1 MAEHFAACR
10 SSCRRVP
17 ISPPISVTISP
28 YPQWP
33 WDRQIADIDRQ
44 QIHGRVP
51 APESG
56 SRASRPRKCRSRSR
70 AAPYR
75 ARRSSAA
82 GDRLC
87 SRTRICALTDRFFAP
102 AGRARSAAHAH
113 PEFARQQPLGPTRKS
128 CRRSPFQRG
137 PYFGFGPGRGL
148 SAKPAKPSRANR
160 PRHVLTVCGIF
171 LSVRAIER
179 VECPSPAIKT
189 IGARKASRCSVL
201 GARNRASNT
210 ARSARAQQH
219 VTCVGKEAAESSELC
234 LDGLD
239 RQEPLS
245 QYAQALQSALA
256 AQQIS
261 DMAVQT
267 LAHEKFDPQD
277 PPEPAI
283 GPVLQLV
290 RSAFSGLLN
299 SMTRRGPKKG
309 TL

>member
-1 MAEHFAACR
+1 MSNVVEF
-10 SSCRRVP
+10 RRRQK
-17 ISPPISVTISP
+17 PPSEPTSLAP
-28 YPQWP
+28 T
-33 WDRQIADIDRQ
+33 DADIF
-44 QIHGRVP
+44 P
-51 APESG
+51 W
-56 SRASRPRKCRSRSR
+56 
-70 AAPYR
+70 
-75 ARRSSAA
+75 
-82 GDRLC
+82 
-87 SRTRICALTDRFFAP
+87 
-102 AGRARSAAHAH
+102 
-113 PEFARQQPLGPTRKS
+113 
-128 CRRSPFQRG
+128 
-137 PYFGFGPGRGL
+137 
-148 SAKPAKPSRANR
+148 
-160 PRHVLTVCGIF
+160 
-171 LSVRAIER
+171 
-179 VECPSPAIKT
+179 T
-189 IGARKASRCSVL
+189 IDWKK
-201 GARNRASNT
+201 
-210 ARSARAQQH
+210 ARAQQH